1 MISNGYKT
9 TFLNNKCKC
18 SIFIFTDG
26 NFFSFVDHS
35 MERSLVTSA
44 PWNGRKKILFS
55 SLHNRTR
62 TAQDGEWREKPSMWC
77 FFLLTVRNFSL
88 SRVNWNVLE
97 TAEKG
102 SRNARRSSHIQKSSI
117 LYKKVKMKYNPPAR
131 PDMHLQINTCWR
143 LKFSLLSYQYCRECS
158 VCKCA
163 KNLTRN
169 LWHFKRLI
177 ICCRFEALMC
187 RTQHSNDRTVSWG
200 FFPLGWKQEGISQL
214 FTTRTFYRPKHYT
227 QWSK

>member
-35 MERSLVTSA
+35 MERNLVTSA
-44 PWNGRKKILFS
+44 PWNGRKKIFFS

-88 SRVNWNVLE
+88 SGVNWNVLE

-117 LYKKVKMKYNPPAR
+117 LYKKSQNEIQSTRSTRHAHTNQHMLASKVLAFVVSI
-131 PDMHLQINTCWR
+131 LQGVLC
-143 LKFSLLSYQYCRECS
+143 
-158 VCKCA
+158 V
-163 KNLTRN
+163 
-169 LWHFKRLI
+169 
-177 ICCRFEALMC
+177 
-187 RTQHSNDRTVSWG
+187 
-200 FFPLGWKQEGISQL
+200 
-214 FTTRTFYRPKHYT
+214 
-227 QWSK
+227 